1 MSQVIYCGP
10 SLDQPIPQVT
20 IPEFIR
26 QCARQH
32 SGHLALVDAIS
43 GRSYSYDEVD
53 RLIGRFAAGL
63 VANNFVPGD
72 IMLMFSPNLIEWPI
86 VALGALAAGGVVSG
100 ANPGYSAADLANQI
114 QDSGAKFIFT
124 VPELLSCAREASAQT
139 ECKTIIVLGDAP
151 DSVSYASIIA
161 CQDPEPVVASDINA
175 LAALP
180 YSSGT
185 TGLPKGVMLT
195 HVNLVSNVCQTMQ
208 AVPAKELRVGLA
220 VLPMFHIYGF
230 AVTTFGALARGAT
243 LIVLP
248 RFEPVSFL
256 NAIQVYRVNRLNLVP
271 PLIQFLAK
279 HPLIDSYDLSSVT
292 AIGSGAAPLGAA
304 VGKLASDR
312 LKCPVSQGLGMTESS
327 GVISTA
333 YTDRIRARSC
343 GQLLPATEARIVDP
357 GTDEDA
363 LRGTAGEFWFRGPQA
378 FKGYFNQPEA
388 SAATITSDGW
398 VRSGDIGYFDDDG
411 FLYITDRIKELIKVK
426 GFQVAPAELEAL
438 LFTHPAVADVAV
450 IGRKDDRSGE
460 IPVAYIVG
468 RSEFDAE
475 EIKAWLAERV
485 LDYKQIGA
493 VIPCEAIPKTAS
505 GKILRRV
512 LRDLDASRAP
522 D

>member
-1 MSQVIYCGP
+1 MSPAIYSGP
-10 SLDQPIPQVT
+10 SLDHPIPQVT

-26 QCARQH
+26 QRARQYP
-32 SGHLALVDAIS
+32 GHFALVDAIS
-43 GRSYSYDEVD
+43 GRSYSYDDLD

-63 VANNFVPGD
+63 VANNFALGD
-72 IMLMFSPNLIEWPI
+72 TILMFSPNLIEWPI
-86 VALGALAAGGVVSG
+86 VALGALVAGGVVSG
-100 ANPGYSAADLANQI
+100 ANPGYSVADLAHQM

-139 ECKTIIVLGDAP
+139 DCKTIIVLGDVP
-151 DSVSYASIIA
+151 DSVGYASIIA
-161 CQDPEPVVASDINA
+161 CQDSEPVVAFDTNA

-195 HVNLVSNVCQTMQ
+195 HANLVSNVCQFLQ
-208 AVPAKELRVGLA
+208 ANAWDRTDVMLA

-230 AVTTFGALARGAT
+230 TVSTLGTLACGGTLVTLARFQPET
-243 LIVLP
+243 
-248 RFEPVSFL
+248 FL
-256 NAIQVYRVNRLNLVP
+256 GAIQTYRVSRLNLVP

-279 HPLIDSYDLSSVT
+279 HPLVDSYDLSSVKI
-292 AIGSGAAPLGAA
+292 AGSGAAPLGAE
-304 VGKLASDR
+304 VQELAARR
-312 LKCPVSQGLGMTESS
+312 LQRPISQGLGMTEAS
-327 GVISTA
+327 GVLASS
-333 YTDRIRARSC
+333 YPGRIRQGSC
-343 GQLLPATEARIVDP
+343 GQLLPATQARIVDP
-357 GTDEDA
+357 VSMQDVPT
-363 LRGTAGEFWFRGPQA
+363 GTAGEFWFKGPQA
-378 FKGYFNQPEA
+378 FKGYFNQPKA

-398 VRSGDIGYFDDDG
+398 VRSGDVGYFDKDG

-438 LFTHPAVADVAV
+438 LFSHPAVADVAV
-450 IGRKDDRSGE
+450 IGRNDERSGE

-468 RSEFDAE
+468 RSEFDPE

-485 LDYKQIGA
+485 LEYKKIGA
-493 VIPCEAIPKTAS
+493 VIRCDAIPKTAS

-512 LRDLDASRAP
+512 LRELDASRAP